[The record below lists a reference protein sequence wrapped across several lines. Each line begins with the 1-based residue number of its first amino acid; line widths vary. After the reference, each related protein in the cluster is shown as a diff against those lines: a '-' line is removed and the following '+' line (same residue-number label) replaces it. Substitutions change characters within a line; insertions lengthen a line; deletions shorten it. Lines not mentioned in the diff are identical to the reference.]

1 MESQIS
7 TEQAEIIVSEYGKL
21 LSTTKPSIYGIPISH
36 LPYEKEQ
43 IKVAIQ
49 VLLLAVNKTDEKI
62 QEGLT
67 QAYVY
72 LAQFIEDEK
81 VLIAEKGRTIL
92 EKEILEKNIEELE
105 LANQAVQTINGIK
118 SDMENLMNEILLLVP

>member
-49 VLLLAVNKTDEKI
+49 VLLLAVNKTDKKI

-92 EKEILEKNIEELE
+92 EKETIEKNIEELE

>member
-1 MESQIS
+1 MKSQIS

-43 IKVAIQ
+43 IKIAIQ
-49 VLLLAVNKTDEKI
+49 VLLLAVNKTDKKI

-81 VLIAEKGRTIL
+81 VLIAEEGRTIL
-92 EKEILEKNIEELE
+92 EKETIEKNIEELE

-118 SDMENLMNEILLLVP
+118 SDMENLMNEILLLTP